1 MDLSAR
7 PDRGAIRPYVPG
19 GTVIARS
26 VLTRELECAAMV
38 MSWALDRSYPAA
50 RSEPFVGIVAESDK
64 VLTSSCGCSER
75 SACIFCDGISA
86 GAGVGGGATGR
97 PVVHVGRNIGALVG
111 ACDV

>member
-7 PDRGAIRPYVPG
+7 PDLGAIRPYVPG

-26 VLTRELECAAMV
+26 VLTRELECAAIV
-38 MSWALDRSYPAA
+38 MSWALDRSHPAA

-64 VLTSSCGCSER
+64 VLTSSCM
-75 SACIFCDGISA
+75 FDGISA

-97 PVVHVGRNIGALVG
+97 PVVHVGRYIGALVG